1 MWEQKRLKRLFPV
14 GLFVLYGY
22 RVTMLTVGS

>member
-1 MWEQKRLKRLFPV
+1 MWEQKRLKRLFPI

-22 RVTMLTVGS
+22 RVTMLTVGT

>member
-1 MWEQKRLKRLFPV
+1 MWEQQRLKRLFPV

-22 RVTMLTVGS
+22 RVTMLTVDS